1 MLSEA
6 IEEWSMDVY
15 AIEVNLLVDTILTT
29 VFDHAGTHPI
39 ILASFSPEV
48 CICLKLKQNTYPVHF
63 LTESG
68 NVNAGDVRARSLQE
82 AVHFARAWDL
92 AGTIQRADP
101 LLSSL
106 KLVRYCQQGGMG
118 CATWGPGNDDP
129 ENAKV
134 CWYFFSSVHS
144 FPNAKHADSTV
155 LQILADAGID
165 LIIVNNVKMVA
176 KRLQSHS

>member
-6 IEEWSMDVY
+6 TEEWSMDAY

-106 KLVRYCQQGGMG
+106 KLVRYCQQGDMG

-129 ENAKV
+129 DNAKV
-134 CWYFFSSVHS
+134 CPS
-144 FPNAKHADSTV
+144 
-155 LQILADAGID
+155 
-165 LIIVNNVKMVA
+165 LIIYTFVFECKSMA
-176 KRLQSHS
+176 C